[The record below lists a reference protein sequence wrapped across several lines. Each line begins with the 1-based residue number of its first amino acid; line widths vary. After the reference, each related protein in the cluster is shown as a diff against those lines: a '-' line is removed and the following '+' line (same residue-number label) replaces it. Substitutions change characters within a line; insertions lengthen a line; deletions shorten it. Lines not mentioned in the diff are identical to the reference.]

1 MARVKLRCVMRCPGL
16 KSSYQEKGTTTMK
29 NSIQQ
34 CIFQGSFSSF
44 GKNISFRAKLNI
56 FNLVPGQSLT
66 IVYTKYPKMKFIAG
80 VISLRSFGQK
90 CNFISGDRC
99 YVSTTGK

>member
-16 KSSYQEKGTTTMK
+16 KSSYQEKGTTMK

-56 FNLVPGQSLT
+56 SNLVPGQSLT
-66 IVYTKYPKMKFIAG
+66 IVYTKYTKMKFIAG
-80 VISLRSFGQK
+80 VISLRSFG
-90 CNFISGDRC
+90 
-99 YVSTTGK
+99 

>member
-16 KSSYQEKGTTTMK
+16 KSSYQEKGTTMK

-44 GKNISFRAKLNI
+44 GKN
-56 FNLVPGQSLT
+56 
-66 IVYTKYPKMKFIAG
+66 
-80 VISLRSFGQK
+80 
-90 CNFISGDRC
+90 FISGKIKYFKFGAWSISYNCLHEVHQNEVYCGC
-99 YVSTTGK
+99 YFTAVIWIEMQFHFG